1 MPDQRAVVAGQSA
14 MPWLAAAA
22 GMLAL
27 VATGFGGWIAAVCG
41 ALGSGML
48 ASAWPLR
55 GNPGNRAPQ
64 VIASHVLVWALAVAV
79 GAAVVAWPLHA
90 LMTTGSLPAALALG
104 LATAVAVILAWRVW
118 PLWTSDAGDARFAFH
133 RAVGERD
140 PARRWAWGGLRPA
153 VAVACVVALILVLAW
168 PGAVAGP
175 LRWGLAIAL
184 ALLLPV
190 LRFSARLQRIVG
202 ATAAAR
208 PAVREATKPARNAEP
223 VSLDALPELH
233 LDEEAAADAVV
244 DLPASTGDAE
254 LDNELYAAARGGR
267 VERALALLDAGAR
280 ADALPAGHDRDQRR
294 LPILAA
300 VLPDLR
306 LLRTLIAQGV
316 SLDADA
322 SGITPLLA
330 ATRDSWHGRPDA
342 VAMLLANGAD
352 VRAADPQGNTA
363 LHHAARSTD
372 PGVAALLIDAQ
383 ARIDAAN
390 DNGQTPLA
398 MACAAGNWRLAKFLL
413 ERGASVAPAGAMAPL
428 LAAATADDDDPAGV
442 QLLLRHRAQ
451 LADAIDGEGRGA
463 LHLAAQAGHSAI
475 VQTLLD
481 SGAGVDA
488 RDATQTTPLMLAAQG
503 GHRDAIDALLESHAD
518 ISARNGNG
526 HDALR
531 HAVEGEVAGSDVITA
546 LLAAGARADA
556 LDDAG
561 VVALERAKQLGRWSV
576 VQALDPA
583 FVPPPLATGEGEAV
597 VDDAA
602 ATRPPYAVVSDALR
616 DGDTATLERF
626 APLLERS
633 EFTRMLAELAPSS
646 PQLVPWLLA
655 RGADVEAMREGHSL
669 LGQLLRLAPGDA
681 AAAQALDLLWQRGAS
696 PAGAGVFAQH
706 LQACRAHPSERG
718 EAFALQ
724 LLERGGDPFSPD
736 GAGDPSLHHA
746 IRMRWPRLL
755 QRLLAI
761 GVDPCANDGAGLS
774 ALHVAT
780 ACGDATAVRAL
791 VAAGARPD
799 ARAPDGQTA
808 LGVALANGRK
818 DLADWLD
825 WRGWPL
831 PGRPLR
837 AGDLPAA
844 AITGDGDAVRRLLE
858 LGFAVDA
865 LDAQGCSALLRAA
878 GGGHVDAVEQLVVH
892 GADVGLSASTGA
904 TPLSA
909 AVSMRHAAV
918 VDRLLAAGAD
928 LGQRL
933 PGEVTVLMLASA
945 LGLPEMATRLIRAS
959 ADVAAADPQGLAP
972 IHCAALYGFTARDR
986 TRLVTLF
993 DTLLLAGADA
1003 NARAD
1008 AGVSPLLL
1016 LLGARAE
1023 PGTDCDE
1030 TVILAGLDRLLDED
1044 VELDAQDPRGFGPL
1058 HIAALHGLMSVARR
1072 LRDSG
1077 APLGQR
1083 DRLNRTPRDIA
1094 LMRGFV
1100 DVAAELADATP
1111 AAGGDVSMARMLRPQ
1126 DRSN

>member
-1 MPDQRAVVAGQSA
+1 MPDQRVAVAGQPA
-14 MPWLAAAA
+14 LPWVAAAVGA
-22 GMLAL
+22 LAL
-27 VATGFGGWIAAVCG
+27 LATGFGGWIAAIAG
-41 ALGSGML
+41 AAGSGLL

-55 GNPGNRAPQ
+55 GNPSDHAPR
-64 VIASHVLVWALAVAV
+64 VIASHVLVWAAAVAI
-79 GAAVVAWPLHA
+79 GAALAAWPLHA
-90 LMTTGSLPAALALG
+90 LMASGSLPAALGLG
-104 LATAVAVILAWRVW
+104 LAAAIGVILAWRVW

-133 RAVGERD
+133 HALGERD
-140 PARRWAWGGLRPA
+140 PARRWAWNGLRPA
-153 VAVACVVALILVLAW
+153 LAAACVVALVLVLAW
-168 PGAVAGP
+168 PGVIVGP
-175 LRWGLAIAL
+175 LRWALAVLL

-190 LRFSARLQRIVG
+190 LRFSARIQRVVKEVK
-202 ATAAAR
+202 AKSAPERAQ
-208 PAVREATKPARNAEP
+208 PQPARNAEP
-223 VSLDALPELH
+223 VSLDALPELQ
-233 LDEEAAADAVV
+233 LEDEAAADAVI
-244 DLPASTGDAE
+244 DLPATTGSEE
-254 LDNELYAAARGGR
+254 LDRELHVAARSGR

-280 ADALPAGHDRDQRR
+280 ADALPAADDRDQRR

-306 LLRTLIAQGV
+306 LLRTLIAHGV

-352 VRAADPQGNTA
+352 VRTPDPQGNTP

-372 PGVAALLIDAQ
+372 PGVAALLLDAQ
-383 ARIDAAN
+383 APVDVAN

-413 ERGASVAPAGAMAPL
+413 ERGASVAPAKALAPL

-451 LADAIDGEGRGA
+451 IVDAIDGDGRSA

-481 SGAGVDA
+481 SGASVDA

-503 GHRDAIDALLESHAD
+503 GHRDVIDALLESKAD
-518 ISARNGNG
+518 VAARNADG

-531 HAVEGEVAGSDVITA
+531 HAVEGEVAGVDVITA
-546 LLAAGARADA
+546 LQAAGAHADTI
-556 LDDAG
+556 DDAG
-561 VVALERAKQLGRWSV
+561 TDALTRAKALGRWSV

-583 FVPPPLATGEGEAV
+583 FVPPPVAGSDATQ
-597 VDDAA
+597 DDTAPS
-602 ATRPPYAVVSDALR
+602 RPPYAVVSDALR
-616 DGDTATLERF
+616 DGNTATLERF

-655 RGADVEAMREGHSL
+655 RGADVDASREGHSL
-669 LGQLLRLAPGDA
+669 FGQLLRLAPADA
-681 AAAQALDLLWQRGAS
+681 AAAQALDLLWRRGAS
-696 PAGAGVFAQH
+696 PAGAGVFANH
-706 LQACRAHPSERG
+706 LQACRAHPSEHG

-724 LLERGGDPFSPD
+724 LLERGADSFGSDS
-736 GAGDPSLHHA
+736 AGDPPLHHA
-746 IRMRWPRLL
+746 IRLHWPRLT
-755 QRLLAI
+755 QRLLDGA
-761 GVDPCANDGAGLS
+761 VDPCAIDGSGLS

-780 ACGDATAVRAL
+780 ACGDANAVRAL
-791 VAAGARPD
+791 VAVGARPD

-831 PGRPLR
+831 PGRALR

-858 LGFAVDA
+858 LGFPVDA

-878 GGGHVDAVEQLVVH
+878 GGGHADAVEQLVAH

-933 PGEVTVLMLASA
+933 PGDVTVLMLASA
-945 LGLPEMATRLIRAS
+945 LGLPEMVTRLLRAG

-993 DTLLLAGADA
+993 DTLLLSGADA
-1003 NARAD
+1003 NARAE
-1008 AGVSPLLL
+1008 AGVTPLLL

-1023 PGTDCDE
+1023 PGTACDE
-1030 TVILAGLDRLLDED
+1030 VVILAGLDRMLDED
-1044 VELDAQDPRGFGPL
+1044 VQLDAQDPRGFGPL

-1100 DVAAELADATP
+1100 DVAAELAEAAP
-1111 AAGGDVSMARMLRPQ
+1111 ASPAQDMTMARMLRPQ

>member
-1 MPDQRAVVAGQSA
+1 MPEQQRPAVAGQSA
-14 MPWLAAAA
+14 MPWQAAAAA
-22 GMLAL
+22 GVLAL
-27 VATGFGGWIAAVCG
+27 LATGFGGWIAAIGG
-41 ALGSGML
+41 ALGSGLL

-55 GNPGNRAPQ
+55 GSTKERAPR
-64 VIASHVLVWALAVAV
+64 VITSHVVVWAAAVVV
-79 GAAVVAWPLHA
+79 GAALAAWPLHA
-90 LMTTGSLPAALALG
+90 LMASGSLPAALGLG
-104 LATAVAVILAWRVW
+104 LAAAIGVILAWRVW

-133 RAVGERD
+133 HALGERD
-140 PARRWAWGGLRPA
+140 PSRRWAWSGLRPA
-153 VAVACVVALILVLAW
+153 VAVACVVALVLVLAW
-168 PGAVAGP
+168 PGVINGS
-175 LRWGLAIAL
+175 LRWALAVLL

-190 LRFSARLQRIVG
+190 LRFSARIQRV
-202 ATAAAR
+202 AKEVKAMPT
-208 PAVREATKPARNAEP
+208 PAPARNAEP

-233 LDEEAAADAVV
+233 LDDEAAADAVV
-244 DLPASTGDAE
+244 DLPATTGNDE
-254 LDNELYAAARGGR
+254 LDRELHAAARSGR

-280 ADALPAGHDRDQRR
+280 ADALPATDDRDQRR

-306 LLRTLIAQGV
+306 LLRTLIAHGV

-352 VRAADPQGNTA
+352 VRATDPQGNTP

-372 PGVAALLIDAQ
+372 PGVAALLLDAQ
-383 ARIDAAN
+383 AQIDIAN

-413 ERGASVAPAGAMAPL
+413 ERGASVAPANALAPL

-451 LADAIDGEGRGA
+451 VADAVDGDGRTA

-481 SGAGVDA
+481 SGASVDV

-503 GHRDAIDALLESHAD
+503 GHREVIDALLESKAD
-518 ISARNGNG
+518 VAARNADG

-531 HAVEGEVAGSDVITA
+531 HAVEGEVAGADVIAA
-546 LLAAGARADA
+546 LQAAGAHVDVI
-556 LDDAG
+556 DDAG
-561 VVALERAKQLGRWSV
+561 VDALARAKALGRWSV
-576 VQALDPA
+576 VQALDPT
-583 FVPPPLATGEGEAV
+583 FVPPPVAGSDSDVAA
-597 VDDAA
+597 DDAA
-602 ATRPPYAVVSDALR
+602 PNRPPYAVVSDALR
-616 DGDTATLERF
+616 DGDSATLERF

-655 RGADVEAMREGHSL
+655 RGADVDASREGHSL

-681 AAAQALDLLWQRGAS
+681 NAAQALDLLWRRGAS
-696 PAGAGVFAQH
+696 PAGAGVFANH
-706 LQACRAHPSERG
+706 LQACRAHPSEHG

-724 LLERGGDPFSPD
+724 LLERGADPFASD
-736 GAGDPSLHHA
+736 SAGDPPLHHA
-746 IRMRWPRLL
+746 IRLHWPRLI
-755 QRLLAI
+755 QRLLDS
-761 GVDPCANDGAGLS
+761 GVDASAIDGSGLS

-780 ACGDATAVRAL
+780 ACGDANAVRAL
-791 VAAGARPD
+791 VAVGAKPD

-831 PGRPLR
+831 PGRALR

-844 AITGDGDAVRRLLE
+844 AITGDGDAVRRMLE
-858 LGFAVDA
+858 LGFPVDA

-878 GGGHVDAVEQLVVH
+878 GGGHVDAVEQLVAH

-933 PGEVTVLMLASA
+933 PGDVTVLMLASA
-945 LGLPEMATRLIRAS
+945 LGLPEMVTRLLRAG

-993 DTLLLAGADA
+993 DTLLLSGADA
-1003 NARAD
+1003 NARAE
-1008 AGVSPLLL
+1008 AGVTPLLL

-1023 PGTDCDE
+1023 PGTGCDE
-1030 TVILAGLDRLLDED
+1030 AVILAGLDRMLDED
-1044 VELDAQDPRGFGPL
+1044 VQLDAQDPRGFGPL

-1100 DVAAELADATP
+1100 DVAAELAEATP
-1111 AAGGDVSMARMLRPQ
+1111 AAQDLTMARMLRPQ
-1126 DRSN
+1126 DRSY

>member
-1 MPDQRAVVAGQSA
+1 MPDQRLAVTGQAA

-22 GMLAL
+22 GVLAL
-27 VATGFGGWIAAVCG
+27 LATGFGGWTA
-41 ALGSGML
+41 ALGGAMGSGLL

-55 GNPGNRAPQ
+55 GNPADRAPR
-64 VIASHVLVWALAVAV
+64 VVTSHVLVWVVAVAI
-79 GAAVVAWPLHA
+79 GAVLAAWPLRA
-90 LMTTGSLPAALALG
+90 LMASGSLPAALGLG
-104 LATAVAVILAWRVW
+104 LAAAIGVVLAWRLW
-118 PLWTSDAGDARFAFH
+118 PLWTSDAGDARFAFAH
-133 RAVGERD
+133 ALAERD
-140 PARRWAWGGLRPA
+140 PARRWAWNGLRPA
-153 VAVACVVALILVLAW
+153 VAVACVIALILVLAW
-168 PGAVAGP
+168 PGVVNGPVRWAFAV
-175 LRWGLAIAL
+175 LLA
-184 ALLLPV
+184 ALLPL
-190 LRFSARLQRIVG
+190 LRFSARIQKVVSEIQ
-202 ATAAAR
+202 AKP
-208 PAVREATKPARNAEP
+208 PAPAPAPARNAEP

-233 LDEEAAADAVV
+233 LEDEAAADAVV
-244 DLPASTGDAE
+244 DLPATTGSDE
-254 LDNELYAAARGGR
+254 LDRELHAAARSGR

-280 ADALPAGHDRDQRR
+280 ADAVPDADARDQRR

-306 LLRTLIAQGV
+306 LLRALIAQGV

-352 VRAADPQGNTA
+352 VRATDAQGNTP

-372 PGVAALLIDAQ
+372 PGVAALLLDAQ
-383 ARIDAAN
+383 AQVDVGN
-390 DNGQTPLA
+390 DIGQTPLA

-413 ERGASVAPAGAMAPL
+413 ERGASVAPANAQAPL
-428 LAAATADDDDPAGV
+428 LFAATATDDDPAGV

-451 LADAIDGEGRGA
+451 LDAVDDEGRSA

-488 RDATQTTPLMLAAQG
+488 GDATQTTALMLAAQG
-503 GHRDAIDALLESHAD
+503 GHRDAIDALLEARAD
-518 ISARNGNG
+518 VVARNNAG

-531 HAVEGEVAGSDVITA
+531 HAVEGEIADADVVAA

-556 LDDAG
+556 VDNAG
-561 VVALERAKQLGRWSV
+561 IDTLARATQLGRWSV
-576 VQALDPA
+576 MPALDPA
-583 FVPPPLATGEGEAV
+583 FVPPPPATTEGDV
-597 VDDAA
+597 AA
-602 ATRPPYAVVSDALR
+602 DETTLDRPPYAVVSDALR
-616 DGDTATLERF
+616 DGDNATLERF
-626 APLLERS
+626 ASLLDRD
-633 EFTRMLAELAPSS
+633 EFTRMLAELAPAS
-646 PQLVPWLLA
+646 PQVIPWLLA
-655 RGADVEAMREGHSL
+655 RGADVDAMREGHSV
-669 LGQLLRLAPGDA
+669 LGQLLRLAPADA
-681 AAAQALDLLWQRGAS
+681 IAAQALDVLWLRGAS
-696 PAGAGVFAQH
+696 PAGAGVFASH
-706 LQACRAHPSERG
+706 LQAMRAHPSEHG
-718 EAFALQ
+718 ESFALR
-724 LLERGGDPFSPD
+724 LLERGADPFGND
-736 GAGDPSLHHA
+736 GAGDPPLHHA
-746 IRMRWPRLL
+746 IRLHWSQLT
-755 QRLLAI
+755 QRLLDL
-761 GVDPCANDGAGLS
+761 GVDPCTVGASGLS

-780 ACGDATAVRAL
+780 ACGDANTVRAL
-791 VAAGARPD
+791 VAIGGKPD

-831 PGRPLR
+831 PGRALR

-844 AITGDGDAVRRLLE
+844 AITGDGDAVRRLLD
-858 LGFAVDA
+858 LGFPVDA
-865 LDAQGCSALLRAA
+865 LDGQGCSALLRAA
-878 GGGHVDAVEQLVVH
+878 GGGHVAAVEQLVAH
-892 GADVGLSASTGA
+892 GANAGLSASTGA

-945 LGLPEMATRLIRAS
+945 LGLPEMVTRLLRAG

-986 TRLVTLF
+986 SRLVALF

-1003 NARAD
+1003 NTRAE
-1008 AGVSPLLL
+1008 AGVTPLLL

-1023 PGTDCDE
+1023 PGTACDE
-1030 TVILAGLDRLLDED
+1030 TVILAGLDHLLDEG
-1044 VELDAQDPRGFGPL
+1044 VELDAQDPRGFAPL
-1058 HIAALHGLMSVARR
+1058 HIAALHGLMSVAQR

-1100 DVAAELADATP
+1100 DVAAELAEQAAAPSGADA
-1111 AAGGDVSMARMLRPQ
+1111 SMARMLRPQ
-1126 DRSN
+1126 DRPY

>member
-1 MPDQRAVVAGQSA
+1 MPDQQRGRA
-14 MPWLAAAA
+14 MPWLAAAF
-22 GMLAL
+22 GVLSL
-27 VATGFGGWIAAVCG
+27 LATGFGGWIAALGG
-41 ALGSGML
+41 AVGSGLL

-55 GNPGNRAPQ
+55 GNPTDRAPR
-64 VIASHVLVWALAVAV
+64 VVASHVLVWAVAV
-79 GAAVVAWPLHA
+79 VVGAVLAAWPLHA
-90 LMTTGSLPAALALG
+90 LMASGSLAAALG
-104 LATAVAVILAWRVW
+104 LGLAAAIGVILAWRVW
-118 PLWTSDAGDARFAFH
+118 PLWTSDAGDARFAFTH
-133 RAVGERD
+133 ALGERD
-140 PARRWAWGGLRPA
+140 PSRRWAWGGLRPA
-153 VAVACVVALILVLAW
+153 IAVACVVALVLVLAW
-168 PGAVAGP
+168 PGAISGS
-175 LRWGLAIAL
+175 LRWAMAVLL

-190 LRFSARLQRIVG
+190 LRFSARIRRV
-202 ATAAAR
+202 AKEVKAMSPP
-208 PAVREATKPARNAEP
+208 PAPARNAEP

-233 LDEEAAADAVV
+233 LDDEAAADAVV
-244 DLPASTGDAE
+244 DLPANTGNEE
-254 LDNELYAAARGGR
+254 LDRELHAAARGGR

-280 ADALPAGHDRDQRR
+280 ADALPAADDRDQRR

-306 LLRTLIAQGV
+306 LLRTLIAHGV

-352 VRAADPQGNTA
+352 VRATDPQGNTP

-372 PGVAALLIDAQ
+372 PGVAALLLDAQ
-383 ARIDAAN
+383 AQIDVAN
-390 DNGQTPLA
+390 GNGQTPLA

-413 ERGASVAPAGAMAPL
+413 ERGASVAPAKALSPL

-451 LADAIDGEGRGA
+451 LADAVDLDGRSA

-475 VQTLLD
+475 VQNLLD

-503 GHRDAIDALLESHAD
+503 GHRDVIDALLESKAD
-518 ISARNGNG
+518 VAARNADG

-531 HAVEGEVAGSDVITA
+531 HAVEGEVAGADVIAA
-546 LLAAGARADA
+546 LQAAGARADVM
-556 LDDAG
+556 DDAG
-561 VVALERAKQLGRWSV
+561 VDALARAKALGRWSV

-583 FVPPPLATGEGEAV
+583 FVPPPVAGGDV
-597 VDDAA
+597 VADDAA
-602 ATRPPYAVVSDALR
+602 SNRPPYAVVSDALR
-616 DGDTATLERF
+616 DGDAATLERF

-655 RGADVEAMREGHSL
+655 RGADADASREGHSL

-681 AAAQALDLLWQRGAS
+681 NAAQALDLLWRRGAS
-696 PAGAGVFAQH
+696 PAGAGVFANH
-706 LQACRAHPSERG
+706 LQARRAHPSEHD

-724 LLERGGDPFSPD
+724 LLERGADPFGSD
-736 GAGDPSLHHA
+736 SAGDPPLHHA
-746 IRMRWPRLL
+746 IRLHWPRLT
-755 QRLLAI
+755 QRLLDN
-761 GVDPCANDGAGLS
+761 GVDPCAIDGSGLS

-780 ACGDATAVRAL
+780 ACGDANAVRAL
-791 VAAGARPD
+791 VAVGAKPD

-831 PGRPLR
+831 PGRALR

-858 LGFAVDA
+858 LGFPVDA

-878 GGGHVDAVEQLVVH
+878 GGGHADAVEQLVAH

-945 LGLPEMATRLIRAS
+945 LGLPEMVTRLLRAG

-993 DTLLLAGADA
+993 DILLLSGADA
-1003 NARAD
+1003 NARAE
-1008 AGVSPLLL
+1008 AGVTPLLL

-1023 PGTDCDE
+1023 PGTGCDE
-1030 TVILAGLDRLLDED
+1030 AVILAGLDRMLDED
-1044 VELDAQDPRGFGPL
+1044 VQLDAQDPRGFGPL

-1100 DVAAELADATP
+1100 DVAAELAETASV
-1111 AAGGDVSMARMLRPQ
+1111 AGAQDMTMARMLRPQ
-1126 DRSN
+1126 DRSY